1 MKKLIALFLTSLC
14 LFCLV
19 ACGEQQQEDEQNGQ
33 DYFTATILEICDTY
47 VLVECADE
55 TSGAV
60 STGTTVK
67 VSTDVIAAK
76 GTPEMSIGD
85 SVRVVFNGVKET
97 DPASLETVYA
107 IYLLDENGEA
117 IDLE

>member
-1 MKKLIALFLTSLC
+1 MKKLLALFLTSLC

-33 DYFTATILEICDTY
+33 DYFNATILEIYDTY

-55 TSGAV
+55 TSSAV

-85 SVRVVFNGVKET
+85 NVRVVFNGVEES

>member
-1 MKKLIALFLTSLC
+1 MR
-14 LFCLV
+14 
-19 ACGEQQQEDEQNGQ
+19 DN
-33 DYFTATILEICDTY
+33 TILEIYDTY

-60 STGTTVK
+60 ATGTTVK

-76 GTPEMSIGD
+76 GTPEMNIGD
-85 SVRVVFNGVKET
+85 NVRVVFNGVEET

-107 IYLLDENGEA
+107 IYLLDKNSEA